1 MNMKMMKDLMGKKLL
16 STILIFFVMVMG
28 FLFIP
33 LEAIGQ
39 GSPSKAG
46 PEAKATSEKPTTL
59 AVPAVISIPD
69 IASQATE
76 VTNMIRDI
84 NAKAAPSALIESV
97 TTLLPQ
103 KAGKIS
109 RQLIET
115 EKTLQSEPTLAALQ
129 NQQQIWQ
136 EFQGDT
142 SIWLQVLTKRA
153 TLIRE
158 SLNQLMIL
166 EETWTK
172 TLSAAVAANA
182 PQPIL
187 QQIKEVIAA
196 ISAERKPLEEQRSAV
211 LDLQSKVAKEIAQCN
226 AILAMISQ
234 VQQKAV
240 GGILTRESVPVWKP
254 YLWTHLA
261 TNFPARVR
269 EVIPDWRK
277 QISDYMQEPAM
288 GLPLNAGIFIILA
301 FVFWMARRRL
311 HQWMAGG
318 EEISPM
324 LTVFENPFAAALLC
338 SLSIASGPHSSA
350 PGMVKVLFEIMVF
363 APIIRIIKPVV
374 DPRFLPELYVLWVLY
389 ALDAFR
395 QALSGGQFS
404 GQFIV
409 IIETLAGAMVLMWSL
424 VSGQL
429 GHSSIQV
436 VKLFRKSAL
445 AAFVTLV
452 FIALTV
458 GLVAGILGYLSL
470 ARILASEIVA
480 GGAMAAGLYAF
491 VRVFIG
497 IVAFRLR
504 VWPLRSLNMVVH
516 HRNLI
521 ERRAHRLT
529 ILAACLV
536 FLNRL
541 LDYTGFLGPTL
552 SWLKTILAL
561 KFERGSVSIS
571 VEDIL
576 AFILTVWAS
585 YLLSALLRFI
595 LQEDVYPRIGVQKG
609 MAYATSSLINYIILA
624 LGFVVGLGI
633 VGVSLTKMTVL
644 AGAFGVGIGFGL
656 QSIVNNFVSGLILL
670 FERPLHVGDIIEM
683 DGLNGEVRRIGM
695 RASTVRTWHGSDI
708 VVPNADLVTK
718 QVTNWTLGDKLR
730 RIDLPVGVN
739 YGADPEEVIQ
749 IFKKVAKAHLDVLP
763 SPEPSALFTGYGDSS
778 INFELR
784 AWTDKFN
791 DWQRIQSDLATAVY
805 HAGHEA
811 GLSFPFP
818 QRDVHILDYPER
830 GTSTAPAPD
839 NLQPSSNPV
848 IADGEQTK

>member
-1 MNMKMMKDLMGKKLL
+1 MSMKVMKDLMRKRLL
-16 STILIFFVMVMG
+16 SMVLFFFAVGMG
-28 FLFIP
+28 P
-33 LEAIGQ
+33 LTLPAEVLGQ

-46 PEAKATSEKPTTL
+46 PEAKAVPEKPATPPAPTVIP
-59 AVPAVISIPD
+59 VPEVATKAAEVI
-69 IASQATE
+69 
-76 VTNMIRDI
+76 NLIRDM
-84 NAKAAPSALIESV
+84 NTELAPSALIESI

-103 KAGKIS
+103 KAEQVS
-109 RQLIET
+109 RQLNET
-115 EKTLQSEPTLAALQ
+115 KRILESEPTLAVLQ
-129 NQQQIWQ
+129 GQQGIWQQI
-136 EFQGDT
+136 QGDT
-142 SIWLQVLTKRA
+142 GIWLQVLTKRA
-153 TLIRE
+153 TMIRD
-158 SLNQLMIL
+158 NQNKLMIL

-172 TLSAAVAANA
+172 TLSAAVTANA

-187 QQIKEVIAA
+187 QQIKEVVAA
-196 ISAERKPLEEQRSAV
+196 ISVEKGPLEEQRTAV
-211 LDLQSKVAKEIAQCN
+211 LDLQGKVANELAQCN
-226 AILAMISQ
+226 ATLAVISQ

-240 GGILTRESVPVWKP
+240 GDIFSRESVPVWKP
-254 YLWTHLA
+254 YLWTHLVN
-261 TNFPARVR
+261 NFPARVR
-269 EVIPDWRK
+269 AIVPEWRK
-277 QISDYMQEPAM
+277 QISNYLQEPAM
-288 GLPLNAGIFIILA
+288 GLPLHIGLFIILA

-311 HQWMAGG
+311 HQWRVSG

-350 PGMVKVLFEIMVF
+350 PGMVKVLFEIMAF

-389 ALDAFR
+389 AIDAFR

-409 IIETLAGAMVLMWSL
+409 IIETLAGATVLMWSL
-424 VSGQL
+424 VHGHIR
-429 GHSSIQV
+429 HSSADVSNLFGRSILRAV
-436 VKLFRKSAL
+436 VI
-445 AAFVTLV
+445 LV
-452 FIALTV
+452 FITLTA

-470 ARILASEIVA
+470 ARILASEIIA

-491 VRVFIG
+491 VRIFIG
-497 IVAFRLR
+497 IIAFRLR
-504 VWPLRSLNMVVH
+504 SWPLRSLNMVVH

-521 ERRAHRLT
+521 ERRAYRLT
-529 ILAACLV
+529 IVVACLV

-576 AFILTVWAS
+576 AFVLTVWAS

-624 LGFVVGLGI
+624 LGFVIGLGVI
-633 VGVSLTKMTVL
+633 GVSLTKMTVL

-683 DGLNGEVRRIGM
+683 DGLNAEVRRIGM
-695 RASTVRTWHGSDI
+695 RASTVRTWHGADI

-739 YGADPEEVIQ
+739 YGADPEGVIG
-749 IFKKVAKAHLDVLP
+749 IFKKVAKAHPDVLP

-778 INFELR
+778 INFELW

-791 DWQRIQSDLATAVY
+791 DWQRIRSDLATAIY
-805 HAGHEA
+805 NAGHDA

-818 QRDVHILDYPER
+818 QRDVHIIRDSDA
-830 GTSTAPAPD
+830 GTT
-839 NLQPSSNPV
+839 NNPV
-848 IADGEQTK
+848 SEK

>member
-1 MNMKMMKDLMGKKLL
+1 
-16 STILIFFVMVMG
+16 MVMG
-28 FLFIP
+28 FLCMP
-33 LEAIGQ
+33 LEVLGQ
-39 GSPSKAG
+39 GSPSKVG
-46 PEAKATSEKPTTL
+46 PEAKAVPEKSSTP
-59 AVPAVISIPD
+59 AAPAVISVPD
-69 IASQATE
+69 IASKATE
-76 VTNMIRDI
+76 VTNLIRDI
-84 NAKAAPSALIESV
+84 NTKVAPSGLIESLA
-97 TTLLPQ
+97 TLLPQ
-103 KAGKIS
+103 KAGIIS
-109 RQLIET
+109 RQLSET
-115 EKTLQSEPTLAALQ
+115 KRILQSEPTLAVIQ
-129 NQQQIWQ
+129 SQQQIWQ
-136 EFQGDT
+136 QMQGDIG
-142 SIWLQVLTKRA
+142 IWLQVLTKRA

-172 TLSAAVAANA
+172 TLNTAVTANA

-196 ISAERKPLEEQRSAV
+196 ISAEKGPLEEQRTAV
-211 LDLQSKVAKEIAQCN
+211 LDLQSKVAKELAQCN
-226 AILAMISQ
+226 AILAVISQ
-234 VQQKAV
+234 TQQKAV
-240 GGILTRESVPVWKP
+240 GDIFSRESVPVWKP
-254 YLWTHLA
+254 YLWTHLVN
-261 TNFPARVR
+261 NFPARVR
-269 EVIPDWRK
+269 EIVPEWWK
-277 QISDYMQEPAM
+277 QISNYLQEPAM
-288 GLPLNAGIFIILA
+288 GLPLHIGIFIILA

-311 HQWMAGG
+311 HQWRAGG

-324 LTVFENPFAAALLC
+324 LMGFENPFAAALLF

-389 ALDAFR
+389 AVDAFR

-409 IIETLAGAMVLMWSL
+409 IIETLAGATVLMWSL

-429 GHSSIQV
+429 RHSSIQAA
-436 VKLFRKSAL
+436 KLFRKSAL
-445 AAFVTLV
+445 AAVVTLV
-452 FIALTV
+452 FIALSV

-491 VRVFIG
+491 VRIFIG
-497 IVAFRLR
+497 IIAFRLR
-504 VWPLRSLNMVVH
+504 VWPLRSLNMVVN

-521 ERRAHRLT
+521 ERRALRLT

-571 VEDIL
+571 IEDIL

-624 LGFVVGLGI
+624 IGFIVGLGVI
-633 VGVSLTKMTVL
+633 GVSLTKMTLL

-739 YGADPEEVIQ
+739 YGADPEEVVQ
-749 IFKKVAKAHLDVLP
+749 IFKKVAKANPDVLH

-791 DWQRIQSDLATAVY
+791 DWQRIRSDLATAVY
-805 HAGHEA
+805 RAGHEA

-818 QRDVHILDYPER
+818 QRDVHIIRDSDA
-830 GTSTAPAPD
+830 GTT
-839 NLQPSSNPV
+839 NNPV
-848 IADGEQTK
+848 SVKK

>member
-1 MNMKMMKDLMGKKLL
+1 M
-16 STILIFFVMVMG
+16 
-28 FLFIP
+28 P
-33 LEAIGQ
+33 LEVLGQ
-39 GSPSKAG
+39 GSPSKVG
-46 PEAKATSEKPTTL
+46 PEAKAVPEKSSTP
-59 AVPAVISIPD
+59 AAPAVISVPD
-69 IASQATE
+69 IASKATE
-76 VTNMIRDI
+76 VTNLIRDI
-84 NAKAAPSALIESV
+84 NTKVAPSGLIESLA
-97 TTLLPQ
+97 TLLPQ
-103 KAGKIS
+103 KAGIIS
-109 RQLIET
+109 RQLSET
-115 EKTLQSEPTLAALQ
+115 KRILQSEPTLAVIQ
-129 NQQQIWQ
+129 SQQQIWQ
-136 EFQGDT
+136 QMQGDIG
-142 SIWLQVLTKRA
+142 IWLQVLTKRA

-172 TLSAAVAANA
+172 TLNTAVTANA

-196 ISAERKPLEEQRSAV
+196 ISAEKGPLEEQRTAV
-211 LDLQSKVAKEIAQCN
+211 LDLQSKVAKELAQCN
-226 AILAMISQ
+226 AILAVISQ
-234 VQQKAV
+234 TQQKAV
-240 GGILTRESVPVWKP
+240 GDIFSRESVPVWKP
-254 YLWTHLA
+254 YLWTHLVN
-261 TNFPARVR
+261 NFPARVR
-269 EVIPDWRK
+269 EIVPEWWK
-277 QISDYMQEPAM
+277 QISNYLQEPAM
-288 GLPLNAGIFIILA
+288 GLPLHIGIFIILA

-311 HQWMAGG
+311 HQWQAGG
-318 EEISPM
+318 EEISPVLM
-324 LTVFENPFAAALLC
+324 VFENPFAAALLF

-389 ALDAFR
+389 AVDAFR

-409 IIETLAGAMVLMWSL
+409 IIETLAGATVLMWSL

-429 GHSSIQV
+429 RHSSIQAA
-436 VKLFRKSAL
+436 KLFRKSAL
-445 AAFVTLV
+445 AAVVTLV
-452 FIALTV
+452 FIALSV

-491 VRVFIG
+491 VRIFIG
-497 IVAFRLR
+497 IIAFRLR
-504 VWPLRSLNMVVH
+504 VWPLRSLNMVVN

-521 ERRAHRLT
+521 ERRALRLT

-571 VEDIL
+571 IEDIL

-624 LGFVVGLGI
+624 IGFIVGLGVI
-633 VGVSLTKMTVL
+633 GVSLTKMTVL

-739 YGADPEEVIQ
+739 YGADPEEVVQ
-749 IFKKVAKAHLDVLP
+749 IFKKVAKANPDVLH

-791 DWQRIQSDLATAVY
+791 DWQRIRSDLATAVY
-805 HAGHEA
+805 RAGHEA

-818 QRDVHILDYPER
+818 QRDVHIIRDSDA
-830 GTSTAPAPD
+830 GTT
-839 NLQPSSNPV
+839 NNPV
-848 IADGEQTK
+848 SVKK

>member
-1 MNMKMMKDLMGKKLL
+1 MGETRRWGDVVTRRQGDMVKYRLL
-16 STILIFFVMVMG
+16 YFLLISFVLGLGLLTLPAEV
-28 FLFIP
+28 L
-33 LEAIGQ
+33 GQ
-39 GSPSKAG
+39 GLPSKTG
-46 PEAKATSEKPTTL
+46 PEAKAVPEKSSTP
-59 AVPAVISIPD
+59 AAPAVISVPD
-69 IASQATE
+69 IASKATE
-76 VTNMIRDI
+76 VTNLIRDI
-84 NAKAAPSALIESV
+84 NTKVAPSGLIESLA
-97 TTLLPQ
+97 TLLPQ
-103 KAGKIS
+103 KAGIIS
-109 RQLIET
+109 RQLSET
-115 EKTLQSEPTLAALQ
+115 KRILQSEPTLAVIQ
-129 NQQQIWQ
+129 SQQQIWQ
-136 EFQGDT
+136 QMQGDIG
-142 SIWLQVLTKRA
+142 IWLQVLTKRA

-172 TLSAAVAANA
+172 TLNTAVTANA

-196 ISAERKPLEEQRSAV
+196 ISAEKGPLEEQRTAV
-211 LDLQSKVAKEIAQCN
+211 LDLQSKVAKELAQCN
-226 AILAMISQ
+226 ANLAVISQ
-234 VQQKAV
+234 TQQKAV
-240 GGILTRESVPVWKP
+240 GDIFSRESVPVWKP
-254 YLWTHLA
+254 YLWTHLVN
-261 TNFPARVR
+261 NFPARVR
-269 EVIPDWRK
+269 EIVPEWWK
-277 QISDYMQEPAM
+277 QISNYLQEPAM
-288 GLPLNAGIFIILA
+288 GLPLHIGIFIILA

-311 HQWMAGG
+311 HQWQAGG
-318 EEISPM
+318 EEISPVLM
-324 LTVFENPFAAALLC
+324 VFENPFAAALLF

-363 APIIRIIKPVV
+363 APIISIIKPVV

-389 ALDAFR
+389 AVDAFR

-409 IIETLAGAMVLMWSL
+409 IIETLAGATVLMWSL

-429 GHSSIQV
+429 RHSSIQAA
-436 VKLFRKSAL
+436 KLFRKSAL
-445 AAFVTLV
+445 AAVVTLV
-452 FIALTV
+452 FIALSV

-491 VRVFIG
+491 VRIFIG
-497 IVAFRLR
+497 IIAFRLR
-504 VWPLRSLNMVVH
+504 VWPLRSLNMVVN

-521 ERRAHRLT
+521 ERRALRLT

-571 VEDIL
+571 IEDIL

-624 LGFVVGLGI
+624 IGFNVGLGVI
-633 VGVSLTKMTVL
+633 GVSLAKMTVL

-749 IFKKVAKAHLDVLP
+749 IFKKVAKEHPDVLP

-791 DWQRIQSDLATAVY
+791 DWQRIRSDLATAIY

-818 QRDVHILDYPER
+818 QRDVHIIRDSDA
-830 GTSTAPAPD
+830 GTT
-839 NLQPSSNPV
+839 NNPV
-848 IADGEQTK
+848 SEK

>member
-1 MNMKMMKDLMGKKLL
+1 
-16 STILIFFVMVMG
+16 
-28 FLFIP
+28 
-33 LEAIGQ
+33 
-39 GSPSKAG
+39 
-46 PEAKATSEKPTTL
+46 
-59 AVPAVISIPD
+59 
-69 IASQATE
+69 
-76 VTNMIRDI
+76 
-84 NAKAAPSALIESV
+84 
-97 TTLLPQ
+97 
-103 KAGKIS
+103 
-109 RQLIET
+109 
-115 EKTLQSEPTLAALQ
+115 
-129 NQQQIWQ
+129 
-136 EFQGDT
+136 
-142 SIWLQVLTKRA
+142 
-153 TLIRE
+153 
-158 SLNQLMIL
+158 
-166 EETWTK
+166 
-172 TLSAAVAANA
+172 
-182 PQPIL
+182 
-187 QQIKEVIAA
+187 
-196 ISAERKPLEEQRSAV
+196 
-211 LDLQSKVAKEIAQCN
+211 
-226 AILAMISQ
+226 
-234 VQQKAV
+234 
-240 GGILTRESVPVWKP
+240 
-254 YLWTHLA
+254 
-261 TNFPARVR
+261 
-269 EVIPDWRK
+269 
-277 QISDYMQEPAM
+277 
-288 GLPLNAGIFIILA
+288 
-301 FVFWMARRRL
+301 
-311 HQWMAGG
+311 
-318 EEISPM
+318 
-324 LTVFENPFAAALLC
+324 
-338 SLSIASGPHSSA
+338 
-350 PGMVKVLFEIMVF
+350 MVKVLFEIMVF

-389 ALDAFR
+389 AVDAFR

-409 IIETLAGAMVLMWSL
+409 IIETLAGATVLMWSL

-429 GHSSIQV
+429 RHSSIQAA
-436 VKLFRKSAL
+436 KLFRKSAL
-445 AAFVTLV
+445 AAVVTLV
-452 FIALTV
+452 FIALSV

-491 VRVFIG
+491 VRIFIG
-497 IVAFRLR
+497 IIAFRLR
-504 VWPLRSLNMVVH
+504 VWPLRSLNMVVN

-521 ERRAHRLT
+521 ERRALRLT

-571 VEDIL
+571 IEDIL

-624 LGFVVGLGI
+624 IGFIVGLGVI
-633 VGVSLTKMTVL
+633 GVSLTKMTVL

-739 YGADPEEVIQ
+739 YGADPEEVVQ
-749 IFKKVAKAHLDVLP
+749 IFKKVAKANPDVLH

-791 DWQRIQSDLATAVY
+791 DWQRIRSDLATAVY
-805 HAGHEA
+805 RAGHEA

-818 QRDVHILDYPER
+818 QRDVHIIRDSDA
-830 GTSTAPAPD
+830 GTT
-839 NLQPSSNPV
+839 NNPV
-848 IADGEQTK
+848 SVKK